1 MPERGSLSQVGER
14 IENLLQQV
22 RSMASPPA
30 WQRVDELIRL
40 ILELYGSGLS
50 RTIEITAE
58 QGAAGEAILDRLAAD
73 ELVGSLFILHGLHPD
88 DFATRV
94 RKALVG
100 VRPYLGSHG
109 GDVELVQADEATGV
123 VRLRMAGSCETCP
136 SSTLTVKLAVETAIK
151 EVAPELTSIEVEGVE
166 HADRPAH
173 NGLDNHL
180 PNLADHLPKW
190 TALGDAPRV
199 APGATASA
207 EIAGAPI
214 LLCRVGTS
222 LYAYRDT
229 CPGCASPMHGGKLGG
244 EVIACPSCGERYDV
258 RRAGRSM
265 ENGGLHLEPVPLL
278 EDEAGV
284 RIALAGASA

>member
-1 MPERGSLSQVGER
+1 MPDRGSLSQVGER
-14 IENLLQQV
+14 IESLLQEV

-50 RTIEITAE
+50 RAIEITAA
-58 QGAAGEAILDRLAAD
+58 QGAAGEAILDRLADD

-94 RKALVG
+94 GKALVR

-109 GDVELVQADEATGV
+109 GDVELVQADETTGV

-151 EVAPELTSIEVEGVE
+151 EVAPEFSSIEVEGVD
-166 HADRPAH
+166 HADLPAH

-180 PNLADHLPKW
+180 PKW
-190 TALGDAPRV
+190 TSLDDAPWV
-199 APGATASA
+199 APGAAA
-207 EIAGAPI
+207 VADIGGAPI
-214 LLCRVGTS
+214 LLCRIGKS

-229 CPGCASPMHGGKLGG
+229 CPGCASPMHGGAFGG
-244 EVIACPSCGERYDV
+244 DVIACPSCGERYDV
-258 RRAGRSM
+258 RRAGRST
-265 ENGGLHLEPVPLL
+265 ENRGLHLEPVPLL
-278 EDEAGV
+278 EDQTGV
-284 RIALAGASA
+284 RIALAGATA